1 MFFDG
6 EKDNTLYDNLVV
18 NDNLKEQMLK
28 ACMEA
33 KSKELESSD
42 ELSERREKKRSGN
55 SVYGN
60 LFAYASIAIVSI
72 VVSGLLIIA
81 GIWKVKHNNSG
92 GVTPRVGKEGET
104 TTEKITETIKETEDN
119 TVKETEKKDSYA
131 DIRSAVEQFSRYRNK
146 WEHVF
151 DEYIIETGIKYTMTD
166 LDHNG
171 NPELIISAIL
181 GDAQTS
187 EVHIFELVDGKIYN
201 CTEGMSIENTME
213 MPDVTLVDEFVT
225 YYDSTN
231 NIYYYECPDYM
242 NIRGGKNPS
251 SMEMSVIFKL
261 CNGVFDVEGRQT
273 KTEDNG
279 EVIYR
284 DAKNN
289 VITEKDF
296 NTLND
301 RIMCE
306 KKGYEK
312 IITKIQWTKLNKDIY
327 ELVDCYKTFLNEN

>member
-28 ACMEA
+28 ACLDA
-33 KSKELESSD
+33 KKQETEISNEYIEKR
-42 ELSERREKKRSGN
+42 ERKNNRKSI
-55 SVYGN
+55 YGN
-60 LFAYASIAIVSI
+60 MIAYASVAIIS
-72 VVSGLLIIA
+72 VVASALIIIA
-81 GIWKVKHNNSG
+81 GMSRLNNSG
-92 GVTPRVGKEGET
+92 GTTPKAGKKSET
-104 TTEKITETIKETEDN
+104 TTETIKETENDTN
-119 TVKETEKKDSYA
+119 KETESIDNYA

-201 CTEGMSIENTME
+201 RTEGMSIENTME

-261 CNGVFDVEGRQT
+261 RNGVFDVEGRQT
-273 KTEDNG
+273 KTEENG

-312 IITKIQWTKLNKDIY
+312 KITKIQWTKLNKDIY

>member
-6 EKDNTLYDNLVV
+6 ERDNTLYENLVV
-18 NDNLKEQMLK
+18 NDDLKAQMLK
-28 ACMEA
+28 ACLDA
-33 KSKELESSD
+33 KSKKIKTGNEL
-42 ELSERREKKRSGN
+42 EKKRERKNNGKTKYEN
-55 SVYGN
+55 M
-60 LFAYASIAIVSI
+60 LAYASIAVVSI
-72 VVSGLLIIA
+72 VASALLIIV
-81 GIWKVKHNNSG
+81 GVSRLNNSG
-92 GVTPRVGKEGET
+92 GVAPIVGKESET
-104 TTEKITETIKETEDN
+104 TTEIDTETIKETES
-119 TVKETEKKDSYA
+119 ETENTDSYNE
-131 DIRSAVEQFSRYRNK
+131 IRNAVEQFSRYKNK

-151 DEYIIETGIKYTMTD
+151 DDYIIETGIKYTMTD

-201 CTEGMSIENTME
+201 RTEGMSIENTME

-312 IITKIQWTKLNKDIY
+312 KITKIQWTDLSNDIY